1 MEKLA
6 AVTINVPYKSAGN
19 VILQKEVGFEVYKH
33 PEYYCI
39 RPGLN
44 EMERRLANLPETLDF
59 QIIDGKAVSAKG
71 AKDGN
76 YHVIHEIVKHL
87 RAQNLLPF

>member
-19 VILQKEVGFEVYKH
+19 VILQKEVNFEVYKD
-33 PEYYCI
+33 EDYYCI

-59 QIIDGKAVSAKG
+59 QLIDGKAVSVKG
-71 AKDGN
+71 TKDGN
-76 YHVIHEIVKHL
+76 FHVIDEIVKLL
-87 RAQNLLPF
+87 RNQDILS